1 MDYLGIKIVLT
12 ILKNIGAGMLYFI
25 YMRKRDMDYLLK
37 EKESLSILV
46 GFLAMMAGLSLFWM
60 YVL

>member
-12 ILKNIGAGMLYFI
+12 ILKSIGAGMLYFI
-25 YMRKRDMDYLLK
+25 YMGKRDMDYFLK

-60 YVL
+60 YAL